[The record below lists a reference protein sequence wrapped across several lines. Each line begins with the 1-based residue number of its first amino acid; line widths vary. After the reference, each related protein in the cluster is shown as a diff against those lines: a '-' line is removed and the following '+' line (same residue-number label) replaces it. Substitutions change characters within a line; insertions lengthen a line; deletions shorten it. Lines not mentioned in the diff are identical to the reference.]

1 MKEVSS
7 MILWEYIAIKL
18 YKMSGLKL
26 DDVNS
31 IGSEG
36 WELVLKTGNPEHG
49 IFKRPYKLCSDC
61 ETKVAVTISHCSNCG
76 APVA

>member
-1 MKEVSS
+1 
-7 MILWEYIAIKL
+7 MILWEYIDVKL
-18 YKMSGLKL
+18 HKMSGLRL
-26 DDVNS
+26 DYANS

-61 ETKVAVTISHCSNCG
+61 NAKLTITASNCGNCG